1 MKRSDSSQ
9 STILLCCRDMLAAG
23 VTFKHNNDNLTVKEF
38 YDKYHSSLPQLIV
51 VTQGYCGDIGLEEF
65 SIGQV
70 GVFAGWGRVGW
81 REPCVSE
88 RYCTKRKIN
97 VSMLRGFFCLES
109 FLMIFKLFGKKINVY
124 RKYPSIPLKS
134 LITDSTETL

>member
-1 MKRSDSSQ
+1 M
-9 STILLCCRDMLAAG
+9 
-23 VTFKHNNDNLTVKEF
+23 TFKHNNDNLTVKEF

-88 RYCTKRKIN
+88 RDGTKRKIN

-124 RKYPSIPLKS
+124 RKNPSIPLKS

>member
-1 MKRSDSSQ
+1 M
-9 STILLCCRDMLAAG
+9 
-23 VTFKHNNDNLTVKEF
+23 TFKHNNDNLTVKEF

-81 REPCVSE
+81 REPV
-88 RYCTKRKIN
+88 
-97 VSMLRGFFCLES
+97 CLKEIAQKEK
-109 FLMIFKLFGKKINVY
+109 LM
-124 RKYPSIPLKS
+124 
-134 LITDSTETL
+134 